1 MTELWLTTRDWLM
14 DNPAWIYGLIFG
26 LAALEAV
33 AIIGSIIPAVPMM
46 VGLTL
51 LAGSAGLDLPTV
63 LLVAVLGAMLGDG
76 ISYVIGH
83 HFKHRIDGWWPF
95 RTHPDWL
102 ANAEGYV
109 ERHGGKSLIIGR
121 FVGPIRAFVP
131 MAAGIFQMPVRRF
144 LWYNFVSAVL
154 WAPPNILPGYIA
166 GAAVTHPL
174 MPGKH
179 QLLFV
184 SVILVTVALMAW
196 LLPRLSAITRKWRQ
210 GHAPRNQGLFRASD
224 NHPENQLMTLI
235 VGLGGL
241 LVFTVVA
248 TLLPALT
255 PWDQW
260 VAGELHTLRQPS
272 IDYLFLVFT
281 LLGDPAALAT
291 MGGILGAWLLLRREW
306 RALLYAALAAATCL
320 TLPELLLHLFA
331 VPGPDTASRAFGD
344 WSFPSAHA
352 FSATV
357 FWGFLYVLVSRR
369 APDGTKPWALAT
381 GLSMI
386 AFTAISRT
394 FLGAHWATDVLAGLG
409 LGLAMLALLRWRWY
423 LGADLAHARAWELP
437 IVLLIAV
444 TVAVLIWV
452 WPDWAHA
459 LLQYADQLP
468 DLQDL

>member
-235 VGLGGL
+235 VGLLAFDLG
-241 LVFTVVA
+241 V
-248 TLLPALT
+248 
-255 PWDQW
+255 
-260 VAGELHTLRQPS
+260 LHRDGHEIGVKES
-272 IDYLFLVFT
+272 
-281 LLGDPAALAT
+281 
-291 MGGILGAWLLLRREW
+291 LLLSGFYITLGLGFGGFVWWQLGET
-306 RALLYAALAAATCL
+306 AAINYVTGKPTGSDGAYDTVKQAELGLKHYDKALAAVAKLRLGAQSRHVFLCVGGKCAPAEQGLASWEHLKRRLREAGLQGARVVL
-320 TLPELLLHLFA
+320 TGGGANSAAWRQLIADLFQLPVE
-331 VPGPDTASRAFGD
+331 VPVQAEGAAFG
-344 WSFPSAHA
+344 AA
-352 FSATV
+352 LQA
-357 FWGFLYVLVSRR
+357 
-369 APDGTKPWALAT
+369 AWACA
-381 GLSMI
+381 GASMP
-386 AFTAISRT
+386 
-394 FLGAHWATDVLAGLG
+394 L
-409 LGLAMLALLRWRWY
+409 
-423 LGADLAHARAWELP
+423 ADLVDAHVVFDPALSAQPDPVRGAAYARGYQRFNHYLQASLP
-437 IVLLIAV
+437 LYRQRQ
-444 TVAVLIWV
+444 
-452 WPDWAHA
+452 P
-459 LLQYADQLP
+459 
-468 DLQDL
+468 